1 MAKYVGY
8 KRPKDTKKAIKHLLV
23 YLGHYKW
30 MFMLVALLVL
40 ISVGANVAG
49 TYLVKPVVNH
59 FIVPGD
65 MEGLLKAVIAW
76 VLCMPAGLCVH
87 LAITA
92 LW

>member
-59 FIVPGD
+59 FIVPG
-65 MEGLLKAVIAW
+65 ELLPW

>member
-49 TYLVKPVVNH
+49 TYLVKTSCKSFYSTGRH
-59 FIVPGD
+59 GR
-65 MEGLLKAVIAW
+65 
-76 VLCMPAGLCVH
+76 
-87 LAITA
+87 TS
-92 LW
+92 